1 MNCTACIEI
10 GLGGWSTREHTCG
23 APPLIV
29 EIPAAENRASDQQ
42 DRVERWWLCNHA
54 NEVPRGL
61 CDCPE
66 RCSCRE
72 KICGALR

>member
-29 EIPAAENRASDQQ
+29 EIPAKPTAPAPTQ
-42 DRVERWWLCNHA
+42 DKT
-54 NEVPRGL
+54 PP
-61 CDCPE
+61 DPPE
-66 RCSCRE
+66 KR
-72 KICGALR
+72 